1 MIKIERSM
9 GKRAV
14 LPNLGW
20 FWTRLHLILLSHFC
34 PLEIALLP
42 PPLMHDPFDFV
53 GQIRARGSPEPRGA
67 WRSGLRVATSLCFFF
82 PPLPLRLPFPGGALS
97 PWDRDKKHPGAAA
110 SPSLTFRKWARAR
123 VSGSVECLSFGA
135 PVAESGL
142 ATRSPRHIVA
152 GLSVPL
158 TAPLMPYS
166 SESLLPDCRCLSS
179 RRTGA
184 SQRDWHG
191 GFFFLPAHSSLASTL
206 GAASGVGTAYHE

>member
-1 MIKIERSM
+1 M

-20 FWTRLHLILLSHFC
+20 FWTRLHLILLLHFC
-34 PLEIALLP
+34 PLEISLLP

-53 GQIRARGSPEPRGA
+53 GPTRARGSPEPGGA

-82 PPLPLRLPFPGGALS
+82 LPLPLRLPFPGGALS

-110 SPSLTFRKWARAR
+110 SPSLAFRKWSRAR

-158 TAPLMPYS
+158 TAPPPPTFSPAPPSPCYRTVGACH
-166 SESLLPDCRCLSS
+166 PGGPA
-179 RRTGA
+179 RRSGTGLGA
-184 SQRDWHG
+184 
-191 GFFFLPAHSSLASTL
+191 FFFFACSLVTSVN
-206 GAASGVGTAYHE
+206 SGGRKRCGYGVS